1 MELRWTKGSIT
12 YSNNKT
18 STLRNKVS
26 ICSFPIVLHQDGN
39 TNCRHLSSEIINK
52 KAPRAISNTAIP
64 ARLNMMSLSLAE
76 GLTRIFI
83 LQKVSCGELYSSDL
97 KLICSATDIVDYA
110 FVTGTDQE
118 AIIIVCNELT

>member
-1 MELRWTKGSIT
+1 L
-12 YSNNKT
+12 
-18 STLRNKVS
+18 
-26 ICSFPIVLHQDGN
+26 PIVLHQEGN

-52 KAPRAISNTAIP
+52 QAPRAISNTAIP
-64 ARLNMMSLSLAE
+64 ARLNIISLSLAE

-97 KLICSATDIVDYA
+97 KLICSVTDIVDYA

-118 AIIIVCNELT
+118 LVIIVCNELP